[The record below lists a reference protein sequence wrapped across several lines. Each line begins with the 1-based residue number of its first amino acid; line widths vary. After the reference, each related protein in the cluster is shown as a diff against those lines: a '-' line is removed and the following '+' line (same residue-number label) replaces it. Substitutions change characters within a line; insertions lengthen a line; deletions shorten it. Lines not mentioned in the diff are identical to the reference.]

1 MCTLRC
7 VVYVENTEQCRKV
20 LSIITLYSTTKYVTT
35 TRVARH
41 DMVVVLNL
49 VQENEETEGKGNEED
64 GEKSQDGEER
74 QKHLEIFSVVINVMK
89 PGKAP

>member
-1 MCTLRC
+1 MWG
-7 VVYVENTEQCRKV
+7 
-20 LSIITLYSTTKYVTT
+20 ITALTT

-41 DMVVVLNL
+41 NMVVVENL
-49 VQENEETEGKGNEED
+49 VQENEETEGKGNKED

-74 QKHLEIFSVVINVMK
+74 QKHLEIFSVFINVMK

>member
-1 MCTLRC
+1 MCILRC

-20 LSIITLYSTTKYVTT
+20 LSIITLYTTTKYVTT

-41 DMVVVLNL
+41 DMVVVKNL
-49 VQENEETEGKGNEED
+49 VQENEETEGKGNKED

-74 QKHLEIFSVVINVMK
+74 QKHLEMFSVFINEMK

>member
-1 MCTLRC
+1 MKKLKA
-7 VVYVENTEQCRKV
+7 KV
-20 LSIITLYSTTKYVTT
+20 KYVTT

-41 DMVVVLNL
+41 DMVVVQNL

-74 QKHLEIFSVVINVMK
+74 QKHLEIFSVFFNVMK
-89 PGKAP
+89 YSTGTLKNIAKNVL

>member
-1 MCTLRC
+1 MRLPIFVHPKIC
-7 VVYVENTEQCRKV
+7 
-20 LSIITLYSTTKYVTT
+20 T

-41 DMVVVLNL
+41 DMVVVKNL

-74 QKHLEIFSVVINVMK
+74 QKHLEMFSVFINVMK

>member
-1 MCTLRC
+1 MWG
-7 VVYVENTEQCRKV
+7 
-20 LSIITLYSTTKYVTT
+20 ITALTK

-41 DMVVVLNL
+41 NMVVLENL

-74 QKHLEIFSVVINVMK
+74 QKHLEMFSVFINEMK
-89 PGKAP
+89 PGKEP

>member
-1 MCTLRC
+1 MT
-7 VVYVENTEQCRKV
+7 
-20 LSIITLYSTTKYVTT
+20 I

-41 DMVVVLNL
+41 NMVVIENL

-74 QKHLEIFSVVINVMK
+74 QKHLEMFSVFINEMK

>member
-1 MCTLRC
+1 MCILRC

-20 LSIITLYSTTKYVTT
+20 LSIITLYTTTKYVTT

-41 DMVVVLNL
+41 DMVVVQNL
-49 VQENEETEGKGNEED
+49 VQENEETERKGNEED

-74 QKHLEIFSVVINVMK
+74 QKHLEISSVFINEMK

>member
-1 MCTLRC
+1 MWG
-7 VVYVENTEQCRKV
+7 
-20 LSIITLYSTTKYVTT
+20 ITALTT

-41 DMVVVLNL
+41 DLVVVKNL
-49 VQENEETEGKGNEED
+49 VQENEETKGKGNEED

-74 QKHLEIFSVVINVMK
+74 QKHLEIFGVLVNAMK

>member
-1 MCTLRC
+1 MWG
-7 VVYVENTEQCRKV
+7 
-20 LSIITLYSTTKYVTT
+20 ITALTT

-41 DMVVVLNL
+41 DMEVVKNL

-74 QKHLEIFSVVINVMK
+74 QKHLEMFSVFINEMK

>member
-1 MCTLRC
+1 MWG
-7 VVYVENTEQCRKV
+7 
-20 LSIITLYSTTKYVTT
+20 ITALTI

-41 DMVVVLNL
+41 NMVVVENL

-74 QKHLEIFSVVINVMK
+74 QKHLEMLSSSSMS
-89 PGKAP
+89 

>member
-1 MCTLRC
+1 
-7 VVYVENTEQCRKV
+7 
-20 LSIITLYSTTKYVTT
+20 
-35 TRVARH
+35 
-41 DMVVVLNL
+41 MVVVQNL

-74 QKHLEIFSVVINVMK
+74 QKHLEIFGVLVNAMK

>member
-1 MCTLRC
+1 M
-7 VVYVENTEQCRKV
+7 
-20 LSIITLYSTTKYVTT
+20 TKYMTT
-35 TRVARH
+35 TRVIRH
-41 DMVVVLNL
+41 NMVVIKNL

-74 QKHLEIFSVVINVMK
+74 QKHLEMFSVFINVMK

>member
-1 MCTLRC
+1 MWG
-7 VVYVENTEQCRKV
+7 
-20 LSIITLYSTTKYVTT
+20 ITALTT

-41 DMVVVLNL
+41 DIEVLENL

-74 QKHLEIFSVVINVMK
+74 QKHLEMFSVFINEVK
-89 PGKAP
+89 PGKGP

>member
-1 MCTLRC
+1 MT
-7 VVYVENTEQCRKV
+7 
-20 LSIITLYSTTKYVTT
+20 I

-41 DMVVVLNL
+41 NMVVIENL

-74 QKHLEIFSVVINVMK
+74 QKHLEMFSVFLNEMK

>member
-1 MCTLRC
+1 MWG
-7 VVYVENTEQCRKV
+7 
-20 LSIITLYSTTKYVTT
+20 ITALTI

-41 DMVVVLNL
+41 NMVVLENL

-74 QKHLEIFSVVINVMK
+74 QKHLEMFSVNEMK

>member
-1 MCTLRC
+1 MWG
-7 VVYVENTEQCRKV
+7 
-20 LSIITLYSTTKYVTT
+20 ITALTI

-41 DMVVVLNL
+41 NMLVLENL

-74 QKHLEIFSVVINVMK
+74 QKHLEMFSVFLNEMK

>member
-1 MCTLRC
+1 M
-7 VVYVENTEQCRKV
+7 
-20 LSIITLYSTTKYVTT
+20 TKYTTT
-35 TRVARH
+35 TRVIRH
-41 DMVVVLNL
+41 NMVVIKNL

-74 QKHLEIFSVVINVMK
+74 QKHLEMFSVFINVMK

>member
-1 MCTLRC
+1 MWG
-7 VVYVENTEQCRKV
+7 
-20 LSIITLYSTTKYVTT
+20 ITALTI

-41 DMVVVLNL
+41 NMVVLENL

-74 QKHLEIFSVVINVMK
+74 QKHLEMFSVFINEMK

>member
-1 MCTLRC
+1 MWG
-7 VVYVENTEQCRKV
+7 
-20 LSIITLYSTTKYVTT
+20 ITALTT

-41 DMVVVLNL
+41 DMVVIENL
-49 VQENEETEGKGNEED
+49 VQENEETEGKGNKED

-74 QKHLEIFSVVINVMK
+74 QKHLEIFSVFINVMR